1 MILKQLTL
9 PSVVLALLLA
19 AGNLFGGPP
28 EIAGKPQ
35 PIIVVEASYPGASAV
50 VVADTVAA
58 PIEQQVN
65 GVQSS
70 LLLRSRCTNEGRYL
84 LAVTFK
90 PGTDLDK
97 AIALVQ
103 NRVALALPALPDAVK
118 RGGVTVKKKSPVRMI
133 VSLTAPEGR
142 YDTLYLSNYATIQVQ
157 DLLVRIAGVGEV
169 TRFGQ
174 RDYSMRIWLDPEKLA
189 ARNLVAGDVVKA
201 LEQQN
206 VQIAVGQIGQP
217 PADKK
222 DGEII
227 VTTLGRL
234 AEPAQ
239 FEDIIVKTDG
249 KAGMVRLKDVGRVEL
264 AASSTDS
271 YVSLNG
277 KPGVVLGI
285 YPTGGTSPKDL
296 SRAVAD
302 RIAMLGAHVPEG
314 LRLEV
319 AFDFTANLEAP
330 GRPKTAEYLLIDV
343 ELPESASVD
352 RRRETLT
359 RCDKLLHDVAGVQ
372 DVLALNENPFDIIH
386 NQPCI
391 LVRLAAA
398 DKRKISREEVMR
410 TIRTKLEKIPDAVL
424 RLRDL
429 SRLGGFPRCG
439 YPIDLAVNGPEADKV
454 RELAQQLVERLQ
466 ESKKLTDVWA
476 NQESTPRPCLYVDI
490 DRTKAAAQGVALQD
504 IFRTLE
510 VSLGS
515 TYINDSNRFG
525 RTWQV
530 VVQTDDK
537 FRKRLEDLKQIK
549 LRNDQGQMIPLA
561 SVAAVKTRNA
571 PGAIIR
577 LDLRPMVEI
586 TANPAAE
593 VSRVQARTLCE
604 TLLEQI
610 RKESRLS
617 TEYRITWLQE
627 IPTQK

>member
-234 AEPAQ
+234 TEPAQ

-330 GRPKTAEYLLIDV
+330 GGPKTAEYLLIDV
-343 ELPESASVD
+343 DLPGSASVD

-490 DRTKAAAQGVALQD
+490 DRTKAGSQGVAMQD